1 MPILRRQLRKLPNR
15 AKTTLVTILLLSVA
29 VIGVIAA
36 SHCRT
41 GITSGSAEAK
51 ASTPEPHPQRRQ
63 LEAERISLRPTG
75 FEPAIITRPA
85 GRFLLAINDRSGDSD
100 TQITFA
106 RETGERLH
114 TIRMRDTA
122 RKHEWRNVI
131 DVPPGS
137 YVVYE
142 ASHPEWT
149 CRIVLT
155 PN

>member
-1 MPILRRQLRKLPNR
+1 VRILRRQLRKLPNR

-29 VIGVIAA
+29 GIGVIAS
-36 SHCRT
+36 SHWRN

-51 ASTPEPHPQRRQ
+51 AFTPEQRPQQHP

-75 FEPAIITRPA
+75 FEPPVITRPA

-122 RKHEWRNVI
+122 RKHEWRKVI
-131 DVPPGS
+131 DVPPGR
-137 YVVYE
+137 YVISE
-142 ASHPEWT
+142 ANHPEWT
-149 CRIVLT
+149 CSIVLT

>member
-1 MPILRRQLRKLPNR
+1 MSIVRQRLRKLP
-15 AKTTLVTILLLSVA
+15 AKTTLLTIVLLSVA
-29 VIGVIAA
+29 GIGVIAS
-36 SHCRT
+36 SHRRS
-41 GITSGSAEAK
+41 GVTSHSAEAQ
-51 ASTPEPHPQRRQ
+51 ASTPELLPQQRR
-63 LEAERISLRPTG
+63 LEAERITLRPAG

-106 RETGERLH
+106 RETGERLQ

-122 RKHEWRNVI
+122 RKYEWRKVI
-131 DVPPGS
+131 DLPPGR

-142 ASHPEWT
+142 ANHPEWT
-149 CRIVLT
+149 CSIVLT